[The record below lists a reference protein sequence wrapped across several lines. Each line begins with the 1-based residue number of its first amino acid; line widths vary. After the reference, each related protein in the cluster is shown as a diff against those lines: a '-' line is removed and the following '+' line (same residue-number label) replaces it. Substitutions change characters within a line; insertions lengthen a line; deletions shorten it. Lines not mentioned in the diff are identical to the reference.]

1 MTMAI
6 KWGTNNSE
14 TIKGTN
20 DDDQILAHGEDD
32 TVFGYGGKDQLF
44 GMGGD
49 DTLYGGPGADF
60 LDGGSGDD
68 DASYSTSLAGVFVNL
83 KTGQASG
90 GDAEGDTLQNIE
102 DLSGSSYSDVLVGN
116 DGSNQLIGWGGNDI
130 LIGGEGKDSL
140 YGHDGN
146 DSLKGGGGDDKLHGG
161 DDNDFLNGED
171 GADKLYGED
180 GNDHLYGGDS
190 FDDLYGGEGNDTLI
204 GGDGSGFD
212 GEDYLEGGEGIDV
225 LTGGTGGDTFAFK
238 TWTWTYDDVITM
250 FYTDSPASAP
260 DHITDFTRSGPFD
273 EIDMPTA
280 GTATNYIETTLGYNA
295 GYLAAKDWADTY
307 LPSGPG
313 FAYAFVTDGV
323 NGYLFGAD
331 WVGGTASAATGIVLE
346 GLTSL
351 DDFDPWAII

>member
-1 MTMAI
+1 VIFSSLCTTRKDVEVIAKNDRI
-6 KWGTNNSE
+6 SGGTRS
-14 TIKGTN
+14 IFFS
-20 DDDQILAHGEDD
+20 DDEA
-32 TVFGYGGKDQLF
+32 
-44 GMGGD
+44 
-49 DTLYGGPGADF
+49 PGA
-60 LDGGSGDD
+60 
-68 DASYSTSLAGVFVNL
+68 
-83 KTGQASG
+83 
-90 GDAEGDTLQNIE
+90 
-102 DLSGSSYSDVLVGN
+102 
-116 DGSNQLIGWGGNDI
+116 
-130 LIGGEGKDSL
+130 
-140 YGHDGN
+140 
-146 DSLKGGGGDDKLHGG
+146 
-161 DDNDFLNGED
+161 
-171 GADKLYGED
+171 
-180 GNDHLYGGDS
+180 
-190 FDDLYGGEGNDTLI
+190 LI

-212 GEDYLEGGEGIDV
+212 GEDYLEGGEGIDI